1 MERIDFANLTTLT
14 VDCKTEVREVEL
26 SVRTTEEGKHFL
38 FVGDE
43 KVAIADYKAQIS
55 ADGEAEICVTI
66 KGKSASA
73 ELLTELEVHDYI
85 LRESL
90 ASPKEQM

>member
-1 MERIDFANLTTLT
+1 M
-14 VDCKTEVREVEL
+14 
-26 SVRTTEEGKHFL
+26 
-38 FVGDE
+38 GDK
-43 KVAIADYKAQIS
+43 KVAIADYNAQIS

-73 ELLTELEVHDYI
+73 ELLTEVEVHDYI

-90 ASPKEQM
+90 ANPGEQM